1 MKRNILFVLLWLT
14 MPFLSG
20 CGQNETVRSD
30 NETSIVPAAVVTI
43 YAIGDSITAW
53 YQLPQEQSWPAQLE
67 ALLYAAWYK
76 NYKVVNAWKS
86 WDTSQQVKDRLDRST
101 SDAKKGDIAVVTI
114 GWNDWFQSVPVA
126 TLANNIRDIILYLQW
141 KWMIVVV
148 WWMQITTNLWQKYIT
163 DFREIYPAIAK
174 ETGITLIPFILDN
187 VALKPGLN
195 LSDMIHPNQEGYAIV
210 AKTVFDHLQEN
221 ELISQ

>member
-1 MKRNILFVLLWLT
+1 MKRNILFAFLLLT
-14 MPFLSG
+14 VPFLSG
-20 CGQNETVRSD
+20 CWQNEAVPAV
-30 NETSIVPAAVVTI
+30 NEASIDTPAAVSI

-67 ALLYAAWYK
+67 AMLHAAWYK

-86 WDTSQQVKDRLDRST
+86 WDTTQQVKDRLEWST
-101 SDAKKGDIAVVTI
+101 SDAKKGDIAIVTI

-126 TLANNIRDIILYLQW
+126 TLANNIRDIIVYLQW

-148 WWMQITTNLWQKYIT
+148 WWMQITTNLGQKYIT
-163 DFREIYPAIAK
+163 DFRKIYPDVAE
-174 ETGITLIPFILDN
+174 ETDATLIPFILDN
-187 VALKPGLN
+187 VALKPWLN
-195 LSDMIHPNQEGYAIV
+195 LPDMIHPNQEGYTIV
-210 AKTVFDHLQEN
+210 AKTVFDHLQKN